1 MILLRSL
8 VYQLAFWS
16 WTALMA
22 FAGLPFL
29 LGTRRG
35 MLAFGTF
42 WARGVFVLL
51 RVIVGL
57 DYEVRG
63 RRNLPAGPCIIA
75 MKHQSA
81 WDTLAATILFPDCAV
96 VIKRE
101 LGWLPFYG
109 WYVVKAG
116 SITVDRG
123 AAARALKRMVKR
135 AERVAADKR
144 AIVIFPQ
151 GTRTAVDAKKPY
163 LPGIAALYQHLELPV
178 APVALNSGLFWG
190 RRHVLRRPGTV
201 LVEILPPIAP
211 GLKRPE
217 FIAELERRIETATD
231 ALVAESRARGHGPWS
246 AWG

>member
-8 VYQLAFWS
+8 IFQLAFWS

-42 WARGVFVLL
+42 WARGVFALL
-51 RVIVGL
+51 RGIVGL
-57 DYEVRG
+57 DYEMRG
-63 RRNLPAGPCIIA
+63 RQHLPVGPCIVA

-123 AAARALKRMVKR
+123 AASRALRRMVKR
-135 AERVAADKR
+135 AERVVAER
-144 AIVIFPQ
+144 RTILIFPQ
-151 GTRTAVDAKKPY
+151 GTRTAVGARKPY
-163 LPGIAALYQHLELPV
+163 LPGIAALYQQLELPV
-178 APVALNSGLFWG
+178 VPVAVNSGLFWG
-190 RRHVLRRPGTV
+190 RRQFMRRPGTV
-201 LVEILPPIAP
+201 LVEILPPIVP
-211 GLKRPE
+211 GKLRPA
-217 FIAELERRIETATD
+217 FMAELERHIETATD
-231 ALVAESRARGHGPWS
+231 ALVAEGRARSRGPWS

>member
-8 VYQLAFWS
+8 AYQLAFWS

-22 FAGLPFL
+22 LAGLPFL

-42 WARGVFVLL
+42 WARGVFALL
-51 RVIVGL
+51 RWIVGL
-57 DYEVRG
+57 DYAVRG
-63 RRNLPAGPCIIA
+63 RQFLPAGPCIVA

-123 AAARALKRMVKR
+123 AASRALRRMVKR
-135 AERVAADKR
+135 AERIVAAR
-144 AIVIFPQ
+144 RVIVIFPQ
-151 GTRTAVDAKKPY
+151 GTRTAIGAHKPY
-163 LPGIAALYQHLELPV
+163 LPGIAALYQHLDLPV
-178 APVALNSGLFWG
+178 VPVALNSGLFWG
-190 RRHVLRRPGTV
+190 RRRFLRRPGTV

-211 GLKRPE
+211 GKKRPE
-217 FIAELERRIETATD
+217 LMAELERRIETATN
-231 ALVAESRARGHGPWS
+231 ALVAEGKARGHGPWN

>member
-8 VYQLAFWS
+8 VYQLAFWG

-22 FAGLPFL
+22 FVGLPFL

-42 WARGVFVLL
+42 WARGVFALL
-51 RVIVGL
+51 RWIVGL
-57 DYEVRG
+57 DYAVRG
-63 RRNLPAGPCIIA
+63 RQFLPAGPCIVA

-123 AAARALKRMVKR
+123 AASRALRRMVKR
-135 AERVAADKR
+135 AERVIAAR
-144 AIVIFPQ
+144 RTIVIFPQ
-151 GTRTAVDAKKPY
+151 GTRTAIGAHKPY
-163 LPGIAALYQHLELPV
+163 LPGIAALYQHLDLPV
-178 APVALNSGLFWG
+178 VPVALNSGLFWG
-190 RRHVLRRPGTV
+190 RRRFLRRPGTV

-211 GLKRPE
+211 GKKRPE
-217 FIAELERRIETATD
+217 LMAELERRIETATD
-231 ALVAESRARGHGPWS
+231 ALVAEGKARGHGPWN

>member
-8 VYQLAFWS
+8 IFQLAFWS

-42 WARGVFVLL
+42 WARGVFALL
-51 RVIVGL
+51 RGIVGL
-57 DYEVRG
+57 DYEMRG
-63 RRNLPAGPCIIA
+63 RRHLPVGPCIVA

-123 AAARALKRMVKR
+123 AASRALRRMVKR
-135 AERVAADKR
+135 AERVVAER
-144 AIVIFPQ
+144 RTILIFPQ
-151 GTRTAVDAKKPY
+151 GTRTAVGARKPY
-163 LPGIAALYQHLELPV
+163 LPGIAALYQQLELPV
-178 APVALNSGLFWG
+178 VPVAVNSGLFWG
-190 RRHVLRRPGTV
+190 RRQFMRRPGTV
-201 LVEILPPIAP
+201 LVEILPPIVP
-211 GLKRPE
+211 GKPRPA
-217 FIAELERRIETATD
+217 FMAELERRIETATD
-231 ALVAESRARGHGPWS
+231 GLVAEGRARGHGPWN